1 MNLWMDVMRDV
12 DHLIDD
18 YEQILD
24 AWEAGGVDG
33 LVIGPMVFRAG
44 KLLPGLRSRG
54 AQRPPPIATFDPDPK
69 VYQRLGVQ
77 PPPPPEDKL
86 PDRRKL
92 LVEALND
99 AKKRGLSVWIFQASS
114 GAGPGGGGHIFADE
128 ESRAAACARMVDTL
142 EHYPMAD
149 GAIMDGPEWGYEI
162 APHHQNHRSFIF
174 HDLPDSVA
182 PKCEELGYDFA
193 ALTAAK
199 DRLFAHLHSL
209 DSRAVQLHGNGGL
222 LGGFHLL
229 GGDPDLMSW
238 FQFRVEALTDYFRN
252 VRNGIDAEIS
262 RPVKLGV
269 GPRSAAFAPLCG
281 YDFARLAEFM
291 DVLLPKHYFFHRGFD
306 GMIGTVARY
315 VETLTQWSPGLSDED
330 ALAVVQA
337 LFGLSLPGVQS
348 RSDFETALSPEFFE
362 QIVKQ
367 ETRRALA
374 AVDDPDRIVPWVD
387 AGRSPHDGDPMSAG
401 DLKRLL
407 QAAGE
412 AGLQRCLYHHHGN
425 LTEGEWLVI
434 SEMCGKPWRPL
445 ESDYRPPDM
454 TVL

>member
-18 YEQILD
+18 YEQIFD

-54 AQRPPPIATFDPDPK
+54 AQGPPTMATFDPNPE

-77 PPPPPEDKL
+77 PPPPPEEKL

-92 LVEALND
+92 LVQTLND

-114 GAGPGGGGHIFADE
+114 GAGPGGGGHVFADE
-128 ESRAAACARMVDTL
+128 KSRAAACARMVDTL

-199 DRLFAHLHSL
+199 DRLFA
-209 DSRAVQLHGNGGL
+209 
-222 LGGFHLL
+222 
-229 GGDPDLMSW
+229 
-238 FQFRVEALTDYFRN
+238 
-252 VRNGIDAEIS
+252 
-262 RPVKLGV
+262 
-269 GPRSAAFAPLCG
+269 
-281 YDFARLAEFM
+281 
-291 DVLLPKHYFFHRGFD
+291 
-306 GMIGTVARY
+306 
-315 VETLTQWSPGLSDED
+315 
-330 ALAVVQA
+330 
-337 LFGLSLPGVQS
+337 
-348 RSDFETALSPEFFE
+348 
-362 QIVKQ
+362 
-367 ETRRALA
+367 
-374 AVDDPDRIVPWVD
+374 
-387 AGRSPHDGDPMSAG
+387 
-401 DLKRLL
+401 
-407 QAAGE
+407 
-412 AGLQRCLYHHHGN
+412 
-425 LTEGEWLVI
+425 
-434 SEMCGKPWRPL
+434 
-445 ESDYRPPDM
+445 
-454 TVL
+454 